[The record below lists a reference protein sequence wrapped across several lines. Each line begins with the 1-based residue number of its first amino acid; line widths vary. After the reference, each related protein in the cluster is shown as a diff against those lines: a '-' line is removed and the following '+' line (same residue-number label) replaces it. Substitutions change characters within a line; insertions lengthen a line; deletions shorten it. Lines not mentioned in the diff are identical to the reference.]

1 MPVRFAD
8 GFSCKQMRYISS
20 TFELSDHSH
29 GAVRLNRIIR
39 SSRHTKLVLGKFAIC
54 LSIASLCSVISEKET
69 FADGDPIVR
78 IDTTKGPI
86 FCRVFRSAVPMTS
99 SNFLEIASTGFY
111 SGKIFHRI
119 ENWCIQGGDP
129 NGNGTGAY
137 TDPNTGAPRY
147 INLEINRNLHHT
159 GGTLAMARSNAPNSA
174 SCQFYITKCPMY
186 QLDGKYA
193 IFGRVV
199 GGMDAVMAMRRGDVI
214 QNVSIVQSQPQQQ
227 GQSGGS
233 GQRQPQRGRNT
244 PQVPYEPPSEI
255 PDSNF

>member
-1 MPVRFAD
+1 MQNQF
-8 GFSCKQMRYISS
+8 FSKTIKPLKR
-20 TFELSDHSH
+20 T
-29 GAVRLNRIIR
+29 
-39 SSRHTKLVLGKFAIC
+39 LGKLAIC
-54 LSIASLCSVISEKET
+54 LVLASVCSTMSGKET
-69 FADGDPIVR
+69 FADGDPVVR
-78 IDTTKGPI
+78 IDTTRGPI
-86 FCRVFRSAVPMTS
+86 FCRVFRSSVPMTS
-99 SNFLEIASTGFY
+99 QNFLEIASTGFY

-159 GGTLAMARSNAPNSA
+159 GGTLAMARSSSPNSA

-199 GGMDAVMAMRRGDVI
+199 GGMDVVMAMRRGDVI
-214 QNVSIVQSQPQQQ
+214 QSVSMVQTNQDQQQQ
-227 GQSGGS
+227 GSNNGG
-233 GQRQPQRGRNT
+233 GQQQQRRRRGE
-244 PQVPYEPPSEI
+244 PVVPYEPPSEI
-255 PDSNF
+255 PESPF

>member
-1 MPVRFAD
+1 M
-8 GFSCKQMRYISS
+8 G
-20 TFELSDHSH
+20 
-29 GAVRLNRIIR
+29 
-39 SSRHTKLVLGKFAIC
+39 KLAIC
-54 LSIASLCSVISEKET
+54 LSIALLCSAISEKET
-69 FADGDPIVR
+69 FADGDPVVR
-78 IDTTKGPI
+78 IDTSRGPI
-86 FCRVFRSAVPMTS
+86 FCRIFRSAVPMTAN
-99 SNFLEIASTGFY
+99 NFLEIASTGFY

-129 NGNGTGAY
+129 NGNGTGSY
-137 TDPNTGAPRY
+137 VDPRTGAPRY
-147 INLEINRNLHHT
+147 INLEINRNLRHT
-159 GGTLAMARSNAPNSA
+159 GGTLAMARSNSPNSA

-214 QNVSIVQSQPQQQ
+214 QSVSILQSQPQN
-227 GQSGGS
+227 GGS
-233 GQRQPQRGRNT
+233 GGGGNTNGQPRGRNT